1 GVDEARGGS
10 GGGGGGQ
17 GRGIGEGNREGKTIE
32 DITRR
37 NADLFEQATGS
48 AQSLERQAVRL
59 TTAVSA
65 FKLMA

>member
-1 GVDEARGGS
+1 
-10 GGGGGGQ
+10 
-17 GRGIGEGNREGKTIE
+17 
-32 DITRR
+32 RR